1 MHGMIHIY
9 TGNGKGKTTAALGL
23 ALRAYGAGKKII
35 IIQFLKTQ
43 NTSEV
48 EAIRKNLPHLAIKC
62 FGSGNFIKKGDITKK
77 EKELANNGFEAAK
90 QALKSD
96 KYDMIILDELNLAAY
111 FKLIKL
117 KDVLK
122 LLETKHDNIELII
135 TGRYAAKKLIAK
147 ADLVTEMI
155 ERKHY
160 FKKGLSAR
168 KGIEY

>member
-1 MHGMIHIY
+1 MIHIY

-23 ALRAYGAGKKII
+23 ALRAYGAGKKIL

-43 NTSEV
+43 NTNEV
-48 EAIRKNLPHLAIKC
+48 EAIRKNLPYLAINC
-62 FGSGNFIKKGDITKK
+62 FGSGNFVKRGNIPKK
-77 EKELANNGFEAAK
+77 EKELANNGLEATM
-90 QALKSD
+90 QALKSNE
-96 KYDMIILDELNLAAY
+96 YDMIILDELNLAVY
-111 FKLIKL
+111 FKLVKL
-117 KDVLK
+117 NDVLK
-122 LLETKHDNIELII
+122 LLETKPDNLELII

-160 FKKGLSAR
+160 FKKGISAR